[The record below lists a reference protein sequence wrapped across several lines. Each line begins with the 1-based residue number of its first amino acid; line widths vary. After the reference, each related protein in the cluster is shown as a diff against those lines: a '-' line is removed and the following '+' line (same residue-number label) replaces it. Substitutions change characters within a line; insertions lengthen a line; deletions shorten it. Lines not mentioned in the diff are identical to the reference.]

1 MRDASGLDW
10 NSGRRKMRRGSGE
23 VYAKLPVAADAMRVC
38 PGTAAAVSLMQRKP
52 DRGRLAPAV
61 RGSTGFGRAA
71 GVTRSTGHP
80 VMRRRDHVTT

>member
-52 DRGRLAPAV
+52 DRGRLAPARAWPHGLQL
-61 RGSTGFGRAA
+61 RGRRYPVYPSPPSCG
-71 GVTRSTGHP
+71 GVTT
-80 VMRRRDHVTT
+80 